1 MKWTEEQK
9 KVIDLR
15 NRNILVSAAAGS
27 GKTAV
32 LVERIISMI
41 SEGEHPIDIDRLL
54 IVTFT
59 NKAAAE
65 MRERIGKAIDKK
77 IKEMPENPHLQKQMT
92 LIHSAQITTIHSF
105 CLNVIRNHF
114 NLIDL
119 DPSFR
124 IADEVELT
132 LLKSDVL
139 GELLENYYE
148 EGGEEFLDFIESFS
162 AGKSDDEI
170 EDLVLKLYHFSMSY
184 PWPEEWLEEKKST
197 FDVSSVEDMKESDW
211 MKALLHNINSVVMD
225 MMERCDEALSICN
238 DTDGPGAYRAAL
250 QSDME
255 LLEALSK
262 IKDYE
267 QYGTALSN
275 FNFARLSGKKE
286 EGVREEKKSQVKA
299 IRDDIKKVI
308 NDLKK
313 NYFFQSPEEMLAD
326 LQAMKQQ
333 VEVLINLTKDF
344 AAAFADK
351 KADKNLVD
359 FNDLEHFA
367 LNILVHKENGLEK
380 PSPAADEL
388 SEYYEEILIDEYQD
402 SNFVQEKILNSI
414 SKERIGRPNLFMVGD
429 VKQSIYKFRLARP
442 ELFMEKYM
450 EYSTED
456 KIPCTDMQGFQLE
469 NDTKDSGKSEILNES
484 PNVTDVKGYAN
495 LIDGQD
501 NTQLI
506 DNPYQRID
514 LHKNFRSREVVLN
527 SINFLFEQIMTK
539 KLGNIEYDD
548 KAALYPGADFGREEK
563 GISKDTELMLVN
575 IGPNEE
581 AMDGEADSI
590 IHSDAGEISEEEEEY
605 TAKEIEAKAIA
616 RRIKELTNPESG
628 LIIKDGNTFRR
639 AQYRDIVILLRTMSN
654 WSEVFADTLGAE
666 NIPAHTDTGSGYF
679 STIEI
684 RTILNLLKIIDN
696 PRQDIPFTSV
706 LRSPIVGLSSNELA
720 EIRIP
725 QRRKSMYEAVVEY
738 VNEHTAI
745 GDENSDGQ
753 SNTVEADNVKIEKE
767 ESYYINKNVVKES
780 KVEHIG
786 SSKVIEKSN
795 LGESQ
800 LIDEK
805 LGDKRKGDKET
816 DSQEKDGD
824 YLRKSNLSN
833 DKNINNDLV
842 ESDLTDSIDDVK
854 VNSGQSYGNYA
865 DNQTVNIP
873 YNRNLDSDVNQM
885 DGNYD
890 KEMILADKLRTF
902 LHQLDQYRDMVCF
915 LSIHQLIL
923 KVLDDTGYYHF
934 AAAMPG
940 GEKRKA
946 NIDMLVQK
954 AVQFENTSYSG
965 LFHFVRYIE
974 KLHKYDIDFGEAS
987 IAGENDNTVKIMSIH
1002 KSKGLEFPIVFVAG
1016 TGKVFNN
1023 QDSRGKL
1030 LIHPDLGLGPDYV
1043 DHKLR
1048 IKAPTLVKKVI
1059 QKELVLE
1066 NLGEELR
1073 VLYVALTRAK
1083 EKLIIT
1089 GGVKKLE
1096 DKLKKW
1102 SSICKQKEKQLLFY
1116 QLSTAA
1122 NYLDWIVPAAMRHK
1136 GFEDILKKYEAYPD
1150 KSNPLYNGNIQI
1162 KVRIISY
1169 EELAREELGEQI
1181 FKRANKDQLLH
1192 WNNNIVY
1199 NENVRKE
1206 IQSLMEYQYPY
1217 EAETNIHT
1225 KLTVSEL
1232 KRLGQMEAEE
1242 LGAPLKGTEKAMDE
1256 VPVPNFIK
1264 QSEKLTK
1271 ANIGTLY
1278 HSVLEHMN
1286 LLETH
1291 ALEDVE
1297 SCLLKLVLTGKISEM
1312 EMELLDKEKLCTFVQ
1327 SKVADRMRN
1336 AIKEGKLYKER
1347 QFVMGMEANEIN
1359 KSFHSEEL
1367 ILVQGVIDVYFK
1379 EENQWILLDYKT
1391 DDVDKRY
1398 GEDILRK
1405 RYQVQMDYYQK
1416 ALEQLTGIR
1425 VGERIIYSFAL
1436 GKEILLK

>member
-1 MKWTEEQK
+1 MAGMKWTEEQK

-41 SEGEHPIDIDRLL
+41 SEGEHPVDIDRLL

-77 IKEMPENPHLQKQMT
+77 IQEMPESAHLQKQMT

-114 NLIDL
+114 NTIDL

-124 IADEVELT
+124 IADEAELT

-139 GELLENYYE
+139 EELLEDYYE
-148 EGGEEFLDFIESFS
+148 EGGEDFLDFIESFS
-162 AGKSDDEI
+162 TGKSDDEI

-184 PWPEEWLEEKKST
+184 PWPDEWLEEKKST
-197 FDVSSVEDMKESDW
+197 FNLSSVEDMKKTDW
-211 MKALLHNINSVVMD
+211 MIALLDNIHSMIRD
-225 MMERCDEALSICN
+225 MMDRCREALSICN
-238 DTDGPGAYRAAL
+238 EADGPAAYIPAL
-250 QSDME
+250 QCDMG
-255 LLEALSK
+255 LLEEL
-262 IKDYE
+262 IKLQDYE
-267 QYGTALSN
+267 DYGTALSN
-275 FNFARLSGKKE
+275 FKFVRLSGKKE
-286 EGVREEKKSQVKA
+286 EGVSEDKKSQVKA

-308 NDLKK
+308 TDLKK
-313 NYFFQSPEEMLAD
+313 NYFFQSPEDMLAD
-326 LQAMKQQ
+326 LQAMSRQ

-367 LNILVHKENGLEK
+367 LNILVQRENGVEK
-380 PSPAADEL
+380 PSHAADEL

-414 SKERIGRPNLFMVGD
+414 SKERIGKPNLFMVGD

-456 KIPCTDMQGFQLE
+456 
-469 NDTKDSGKSEILNES
+469 
-484 PNVTDVKGYAN
+484 N
-495 LIDGQD
+495 L
-501 NTQLI
+501 
-506 DNPYQRID
+506 YQRID
-514 LHKNFRSREVVLN
+514 LHKNFRSRAVVLN
-527 SINFLFEQIMTK
+527 SINFLFEQIMTR
-539 KLGNIEYDD
+539 KLGNIEYDH
-548 KAALYPGADFGREEK
+548 KVALYPGADFGTEEM
-563 GISKDTELMLVN
+563 GISKDTELML
-575 IGPNEE
+575 IDIEPKEERENEE
-581 AMDGEADSI
+581 EFVVDFKEEEVSQ
-590 IHSDAGEISEEEEEY
+590 EEEEY

-616 RRIKELTNPESG
+616 RRIKELTNPETG
-628 LIIKDGNTFRR
+628 LVIKDGNTFRTAR
-639 AQYRDIVILLRTMSN
+639 YRDIVVLLRTMSN

-666 NIPAHTDTGSGYF
+666 DIPAHTDTGSGYF
-679 STIEI
+679 STTEI
-684 RTILNLLKIIDN
+684 RTILNLLKVIDN

-706 LRSPIVGLSSNELA
+706 LRSPVVGLTSNELA
-720 EIRIP
+720 KLRIP
-725 QRRKSMYEAVVEY
+725 HKGKTMYEAAVDY
-738 VNEHTAI
+738 VNDHTRI
-745 GDENSDGQ
+745 EDENKDKP
-753 SNTVEADNVKIEKE
+753 SNAVEADNVKNTAE
-767 ESYYINKNVVKES
+767 ESGIIYKNEIKES
-780 KVEHIG
+780 KIEHIG
-786 SSKVIEKSN
+786 SSQCIEESNLRENQLIDDKSRDNNLSSEEKNEEYPEKSN
-795 LGESQ
+795 SL
-800 LIDEK
+800 DEK
-805 LGDKRKGDKET
+805 
-816 DSQEKDGD
+816 
-824 YLRKSNLSN
+824 
-833 DKNINNDLV
+833 NIDNNQMELN
-842 ESDLTDSIDDVK
+842 LTDSLADEQESSKQYQTDDLSSKERIDD
-854 VNSGQSYGNYA
+854 NCH
-865 DNQTVNIP
+865 
-873 YNRNLDSDVNQM
+873 
-885 DGNYD
+885 
-890 KEMILADKLRTF
+890 KERVLADKLRNF
-902 LHQLDQYRDMVCF
+902 LHQLERYRNMVCF

-923 KVLDDTGYYHF
+923 KVLEDTGYYHF

-974 KLHKYDIDFGEAS
+974 KLHKYDIDFGEATV
-987 IAGENDNTVKIMSIH
+987 AGENDNTVKIMSIH

-1030 LIHPDLGLGPDYV
+1030 LIHPDLGLGPDYI

-1116 QLSTAA
+1116 QLSTAG
-1122 NYLDWIVPAAMRHK
+1122 NYLDWIVPAAMRYK
-1136 GFEDILKKYEAYPD
+1136 GFEEILKDYGAFPD
-1150 KSNPLYNGNIQI
+1150 KSNPLYNADIEI
-1162 KVRIISY
+1162 VVKKVSY
-1169 EELAREELGEQI
+1169 EELAREELGDQV
-1181 FKRANKDQLLH
+1181 FKKVNKDQLLH
-1192 WNNNIVY
+1192 WNNHIVY
-1199 NENVRKE
+1199 NESIRND

-1242 LGAPLKGTEKAMDE
+1242 LGMPLKGTEGSMDE
-1256 VPVPNFIK
+1256 IPVPSFIK
-1264 QSEKLTK
+1264 LSEKPTK
-1271 ANIGTLY
+1271 AGIGTLY
-1278 HSVLEHMN
+1278 HSVLESMN
-1286 LLETH
+1286 LLEIYT
-1291 ALEDVE
+1291 LEDVE
-1297 SCLLKLVLTGKISEM
+1297 RFLTKLVLTGKISEK
-1312 EMELLDKEKLCTFVQ
+1312 ELELLDKDKLCAFVQ
-1327 SKVADRMRN
+1327 SEMADRMRN
-1336 AIKEGKLYKER
+1336 AIKNGSLYKER
-1347 QFVMGMEANEIN
+1347 QFVMGIKANEIN

-1367 ILVQGVIDVYFK
+1367 VLVQGIIDVYFK
-1379 EENQWILLDYKT
+1379 EGDRWILLDYKT
-1391 DDVDKRY
+1391 DNVDKKH
-1398 GEDILRK
+1398 GEEILRK
-1405 RYQVQMDYYQK
+1405 RYKVQMDYYQK
-1416 ALEQLTGIR
+1416 ALEQLTGIC
-1425 VGERIIYSFAL
+1425 VSERIIYSFAL
-1436 GKEILLK
+1436 GKEIKTT

>member
-1 MKWTEEQK
+1 MKWTTEQK

-32 LVERIISMI
+32 LVERIITMI
-41 SEGEHPIDIDRLL
+41 SEGDHPIDIDRLL

-77 IKEMPENPHLQKQMT
+77 IKEMPENSHLQKQMT

-114 NLIDL
+114 NMIDL

-124 IADEVELT
+124 IADEAELT

-139 GELLENYYE
+139 GELLEKYYE
-148 EGGEEFLDFIESFS
+148 ESGEDFLDFIESFS

-184 PWPEEWLEEKKST
+184 PWPEEWLEEKKET
-197 FDVSSVEDMKESDW
+197 FTICSVDDMKKSDW
-211 MKALLHNINSVVMD
+211 MKALLGNIKSVVLD
-225 MMERCDEALSICN
+225 MMERCREALDLCN
-238 DTDGPGAYRAAL
+238 DTDGPTAYIAAL

-255 LLEALSK
+255 LLEALWQIS
-262 IKDYE
+262 DYE

-286 EGVREEKKSQVKA
+286 EGVSEEKKSQVKA

-326 LQAMKQQ
+326 IQAMKKQ

-344 AAAFADK
+344 AIAFANK
-351 KADKNLVD
+351 KSDKNLVD

-367 LNILVHKENGLEK
+367 LNILVQKENGVEK

-414 SKERIGRPNLFMVGD
+414 SKERMGRPNLFMVGD

-456 KIPCTDMQGFQLE
+456 KIPSTAIPGFDKKYIKKDISK
-469 NDTKDSGKSEILNES
+469 NDSFKNSPSVSEIHELTS
-484 PNVTDVKGYAN
+484 V
-495 LIDGQD
+495 IDGQD

-506 DNPYQRID
+506 DNLYQRID

-548 KAALYPGADFGREEK
+548 KVALYPGADFGTEEK
-563 GISKDTELMLVN
+563 EISKDTELILIN
-575 IGPNEE
+575 IEPKEE
-581 AMDGEADSI
+581 AVDGEADSVI
-590 IHSDAGEISEEEEEY
+590 PSNDAGITEEEEEY
-605 TAKEIEAKAIA
+605 TAKEIEVKAIA
-616 RRIKELTNPESG
+616 RRIKELTNPDTG
-628 LIIKDGNTFRR
+628 LVIKDGNSYRR

-654 WSEVFADTLGAE
+654 WSEVFSDTLGAE
-666 NIPAHTDTGSGYF
+666 DILTHTDTGSGYF
-679 STIEI
+679 STTEI

-696 PRQDIPFTSV
+696 PRQDIPFTSI

-720 EIRIP
+720 EIRISH
-725 QRRKSMYEAVVEY
+725 RRKSMYEAVVDY
-738 VNEHTAI
+738 VNENVTI
-745 GDENSDGQ
+745 EDKSIELQ
-753 SNTVEADNVKIEKE
+753 SNTVEADNVKEQAE
-767 ESYYINKNVVKES
+767 ESCIINKNVIKES
-780 KVEHIG
+780 KMIYIG
-786 SSKVIEKSN
+786 NSNFIGQSN
-795 LGESQ
+795 LEENHLVNDKS
-800 LIDEK
+800 IDKHLTSEIK
-805 LGDKRKGDKET
+805 NC
-816 DSQEKDGD
+816 D
-824 YLRKSNLSN
+824 YLKKDTITS
-833 DKNINNDLV
+833 DKNIDNHQFELNF
-842 ESDLTDSIDDVK
+842 TDGI
-854 VNSGQSYGNYA
+854 A
-865 DNQTVNIP
+865 
-873 YNRNLDSDVNQM
+873 
-885 DGNYD
+885 
-890 KEMILADKLRTF
+890 EKLRTF
-902 LHQLDQYRDMVCF
+902 LNQLDQYRSMVCF

-923 KVLDDTGYYHF
+923 KVLKDTGYYHF

-954 AVQFENTSYSG
+954 AVQFESTSYSG

-1030 LIHPDLGLGPDYV
+1030 LIHPDLGLGPDYI

-1116 QLSTAA
+1116 QLSIAG
-1122 NYLDWIVPAAMRHK
+1122 NYLDWIVPATMRHK
-1136 GFEDILKKYEAYPD
+1136 GFEEILKNYEVFLD
-1150 KSNPLYNGNIQI
+1150 KSNPLYNANIQI
-1162 KVRIISY
+1162 LVKEVSY
-1169 EELAREELGEQI
+1169 EELAREELGDQV
-1181 FKRANKDQLLH
+1181 FKKVNKDQLLH
-1192 WNNNIVY
+1192 WNNKIVY
-1199 NENVRKE
+1199 NENISKE

-1232 KRLGQMEAEE
+1232 KRLGQMEADE
-1242 LGAPLKGTEKAMDE
+1242 LGVPLKGTVKNMEE

-1264 QSEKLTK
+1264 QSDKFTK

-1278 HSVLEHMN
+1278 HSVLEYMN
-1286 LLETH
+1286 LLETYS
-1291 ALEDVE
+1291 LSDVE
-1297 SCLLKLVLTGKISEM
+1297 RCLSKLVLSGKISET
-1312 EMELLDKEKLCTFVQ
+1312 ELELLDKDKLCTFVQ
-1327 SKVADRMRN
+1327 SKIADRMRN
-1336 AIKEGKLYKER
+1336 AMREGKLFKER
-1347 QFVMGMEANEIN
+1347 QFVMGIKANEIN

-1367 ILVQGVIDVYFK
+1367 ILVQGVIDVYFN
-1379 EENQWILLDYKT
+1379 EGNQWILLDYKT
-1391 DDVDKRY
+1391 DDVDKKY

-1405 RYQVQMDYYQK
+1405 RYLIQMDYYQK

-1436 GKEILLK
+1436 GKEILLA

>member
-1 MKWTEEQK
+1 MAEMKWTEEQK

-41 SEGEHPIDIDRLL
+41 SEGDHPVDIDRLL

-65 MRERIGKAIDKK
+65 MRERIGKAIDNK
-77 IKEMPENPHLQKQMT
+77 IKEMPENAHLQKQMT

-114 NLIDL
+114 NSIDL

-124 IADEVELT
+124 IADEAELT

-148 EGGEEFLDFIESFS
+148 ESGEDFLDFIESFS

-184 PWPEEWLEEKKST
+184 PWPDEWLEEKKNT
-197 FDVSSVEDMKESDW
+197 FNLSSVEEMKKSDW
-211 MKALLHNINSVVMD
+211 MKALLHNINSMVKD
-225 MMERCDEALSICN
+225 MMERCREALSICN
-238 DTDGPGAYRAAL
+238 ESDGPRAYITAL

-255 LLEALSK
+255 LLEAL
-262 IKDYE
+262 IKTADYE
-267 QYGTALSN
+267 ECGAALSD
-275 FNFARLSGKKE
+275 FKFARLSGKKE
-286 EGVREEKKSQVKA
+286 EGVSEEKKNQVKA

-313 NYFFQSPEEMLAD
+313 NYYFQSPEEMLTD
-326 LQAMKQQ
+326 LQAMSRQ

-351 KADKNLVD
+351 KTDKNLVD

-367 LNILVHKENGLEK
+367 LNILVHKENGVEK
-380 PSPAADEL
+380 PSLAADEL

-456 KIPCTDMQGFQLE
+456 
-469 NDTKDSGKSEILNES
+469 
-484 PNVTDVKGYAN
+484 N
-495 LIDGQD
+495 L
-501 NTQLI
+501 
-506 DNPYQRID
+506 YQRID

-548 KAALYPGADFGREEK
+548 KVALYPGADFGTEEK
-563 GISKDTELMLVN
+563 GIPKDTELMLVN
-575 IGPNEE
+575 IEPNEE
-581 AMDGEADSI
+581 NKDEEGDFI
-590 IHSDAGEISEEEEEY
+590 IHSADEEVSEEEEEY
-605 TAKEIEAKAIA
+605 TAKELEAKAIA
-616 RRIKELTNPESG
+616 RRIKELTNPETG
-628 LIIKDGNTFRR
+628 MVIKDGNTFRP

-666 NIPAHTDTGSGYF
+666 DIPAHTDTGAGYF
-679 STIEI
+679 STTEI

-706 LRSPIVGLSSNELA
+706 LRSPVVGLSSNELA

-725 QRRKSMYEAVVEY
+725 HRGKSMYEAVADY
-738 VNEHTAI
+738 VSERTI
-745 GDENSDGQ
+745 IDDENIDKP
-753 SNTVEADNVKIEKE
+753 SNAVEADNVKKPEE
-767 ESYYINKNVVKES
+767 ESCIIYKNEVKES
-780 KVEHIG
+780 NIEHMG
-786 SSKVIEKSN
+786 SSKCIAQSN
-795 LGESQ
+795 LRKNQ
-800 LIDEK
+800 LRD
-805 LGDKRKGDKET
+805 DKSRDNDLDNEEE
-816 DSQEKDGD
+816 DAD
-824 YLRKSNLSN
+824 YLRKSHSLY
-833 DKNINNDLV
+833 DKNIDNEQM
-842 ESDLTDSIDDVK
+842 ESDLTGSI
-854 VNSGQSYGNYA
+854 A
-865 DNQTVNIP
+865 
-873 YNRNLDSDVNQM
+873 
-885 DGNYD
+885 D
-890 KEMILADKLRTF
+890 KERILADKLRNF
-902 LHQLDQYRDMVCF
+902 LHQLEKYRNMVCF

-974 KLHKYDIDFGEAS
+974 KLHKYDIDFGEAT

-1016 TGKVFNN
+1016 TGKAFNN

-1030 LIHPDLGLGPDYV
+1030 LIHPDLGLGPDYI

-1116 QLSTAA
+1116 QLSTAG
-1122 NYLDWIVPAAMRHK
+1122 NYLDWIVPAAMRYK
-1136 GFEDILKKYEAYPD
+1136 GFEELLKDYEIFPD
-1150 KSNPLYNGNIQI
+1150 KSNPLYNANIEI
-1162 KVRIISY
+1162 VVKKVSY

-1181 FKRANKDQLLH
+1181 FKKVNKDQLLH
-1192 WNNNIVY
+1192 WNNHLIY
-1199 NENVRKE
+1199 NESVWNE

-1242 LGAPLKGTEKAMDE
+1242 LGMPLKGTEGSVDE
-1256 VPVPNFIK
+1256 IPVPNYIK
-1264 QSEKLTK
+1264 QSEKPTK
-1271 ANIGTLY
+1271 AGIGTLY
-1278 HSVLEHMN
+1278 HSVLENMN
-1286 LLETH
+1286 LLEIYT
-1291 ALEDVE
+1291 LEDVE
-1297 SCLLKLVLTGKISEM
+1297 RCLSKLVLAGKISEK
-1312 EMELLDKEKLCTFVQ
+1312 ELELLDKDKLCTFVQ
-1327 SKVADRMRN
+1327 SKMADRMRN
-1336 AIKEGKLYKER
+1336 AMKDGRLYKER
-1347 QFVMGMEANEIN
+1347 QFVMGIKANEIN

-1379 EENQWILLDYKT
+1379 EGDRWILLDYKT

-1398 GEDILRK
+1398 GEEILRK
-1405 RYQVQMDYYQK
+1405 RYKVQMDYYQK
-1416 ALEQLTGIR
+1416 ALEQLTGIC

-1436 GKEILLK
+1436 GKEIRAT

>member
-1 MKWTEEQK
+1 MAEMKWTEEQK

-41 SEGEHPIDIDRLL
+41 SEGDHPVDIDRLL

-65 MRERIGKAIDKK
+65 MRERIGKAIDNK
-77 IKEMPENPHLQKQMT
+77 IKEMPENSHLQKQMT

-114 NLIDL
+114 NTIDL

-124 IADEVELT
+124 IADEAELT

-148 EGGEEFLDFIESFS
+148 EGGEDFLDFIESFS

-170 EDLVLKLYHFSMSY
+170 EELVLKLYHFSMSY
-184 PWPEEWLEEKKST
+184 PWPDEWLEEKKST
-197 FDVSSVEDMKESDW
+197 FNLSSVEDMKKSDW
-211 MKALLHNINSVVMD
+211 MKALLHNINSMVKD
-225 MMERCDEALSICN
+225 MLERCREALNICN
-238 DTDGPGAYRAAL
+238 ESDGPRAYTTAL

-255 LLEALSK
+255 LLEAL
-262 IKDYE
+262 IKLEDYE
-267 QYGTALSN
+267 ECGAALSD
-275 FNFARLSGKKE
+275 FKFARLSGKKE
-286 EGVREEKKSQVKA
+286 EGVSDEKKSQVKS

-313 NYFFQSPEEMLAD
+313 NYYFQSPEEMLAD
-326 LQAMKQQ
+326 LQAMSRQ

-351 KADKNLVD
+351 KSDKNLVD

-367 LNILVHKENGLEK
+367 LNILVHKENGIEK
-380 PSPAADEL
+380 PSLAADEL

-456 KIPCTDMQGFQLE
+456 
-469 NDTKDSGKSEILNES
+469 
-484 PNVTDVKGYAN
+484 N
-495 LIDGQD
+495 L
-501 NTQLI
+501 
-506 DNPYQRID
+506 YQRID

-548 KAALYPGADFGREEK
+548 KVALYPGADFGTEEK
-563 GISKDTELMLVN
+563 GIPKDTELMLVK
-575 IGPNEE
+575 IEPNEE
-581 AMDGEADSI
+581 KEDEEGNFAIPSADEEA
-590 IHSDAGEISEEEEEY
+590 SEEEEEY

-616 RRIKELTNPESG
+616 RRIKELINPETG
-628 LIIKDGNTFRR
+628 MVIKDGNTFRP

-666 NIPAHTDTGSGYF
+666 DIPAHTDTGSGYF
-679 STIEI
+679 STTEI

-706 LRSPIVGLSSNELA
+706 LRSPVVGLNSNELA

-725 QRRKSMYEAVVEY
+725 HREKSMYEAVVDY
-738 VNEHTAI
+738 VKDHTI
-745 GDENSDGQ
+745 IEDMDEDMP
-753 SNTVEADNVKIEKE
+753 SNAVEADNVKKQEE
-767 ESYYINKNVVKES
+767 ESCIIHKNEVIES
-780 KVEHIG
+780 KIEHMG
-786 SSKVIEKSN
+786 SSKCIVQSN
-795 LGESQ
+795 LRENQ
-800 LIDEK
+800 LRNDKSEDNELDSEEK
-805 LGDKRKGDKET
+805 NGG
-816 DSQEKDGD
+816 
-824 YLRKSNLSN
+824 YLRKSNLLN
-833 DKNINNDLV
+833 DKNIDKNQIS
-842 ESDLTDSIDDVK
+842 SDLTGGIADVK
-854 VNSGQSYGNYA
+854 ESLKQLHGNQVDSQLSSYT
-865 DNQTVNIP
+865 DNQADDKIY
-873 YNRNLDSDVNQM
+873 YNDHIRTENQYDNYSNNQTGNLSYNEQHKDDNH
-885 DGNYD
+885 D
-890 KEMILADKLRTF
+890 KEKILADKLRNF
-902 LHQLDQYRDMVCF
+902 LHQLDKFRNMVCF

-946 NIDMLVQK
+946 NIDMLVQR

-974 KLHKYDIDFGEAS
+974 KLHKYDIDFGEAT

-1002 KSKGLEFPIVFVAG
+1002 KSKGLEFPVVFVAG

-1043 DHKLR
+1043 NHKLR

-1116 QLSTAA
+1116 QLSTAG
-1122 NYLDWIVPAAMRHK
+1122 NYLDWIVPAAMRYK
-1136 GFEDILKKYEAYPD
+1136 GFEDILKDYGVFQD
-1150 KSNPLYNGNIQI
+1150 KSNPLYNANIE
-1162 KVRIISY
+1162 IIVKEVTY

-1181 FKRANKDQLLH
+1181 FKKVNKDQLLH
-1192 WNNNIVY
+1192 WNNHLIY
-1199 NENVRKE
+1199 NESIWNE

-1242 LGAPLKGTEKAMDE
+1242 LGMPLKGIERSMDE
-1256 VPVPNFIK
+1256 VQVPVPNFIK
-1264 QSEKLTK
+1264 QSEKPTK
-1271 ANIGTLY
+1271 AGIGTIY
-1278 HSVLEHMN
+1278 HSVLENMN
-1286 LLETH
+1286 LLETYT
-1291 ALEDVE
+1291 LEDVE
-1297 SCLLKLVLTGKISEM
+1297 RCLSRLVLAGKISEK
-1312 EMELLDKEKLCTFVQ
+1312 ELELLDKDKLCTFVE
-1327 SKVADRMRN
+1327 SNTAERMRN
-1336 AIKEGKLYKER
+1336 AMKDGRLYKER
-1347 QFVMGMEANEIN
+1347 QFVMGIKANEIN

-1379 EENQWILLDYKT
+1379 EGDQWILLDYKT
-1391 DDVDKRY
+1391 DDVDKEH
-1398 GEDILRK
+1398 GEEILRK
-1405 RYQVQMDYYQK
+1405 RYKVQMDYYQK
-1416 ALEQLTGIR
+1416 ALEQLTGIC
-1425 VGERIIYSFAL
+1425 VGERMIYSFAL
-1436 GKEILLK
+1436 GKGIRTT

>member
-1 MKWTEEQK
+1 MAEMKWTEEQK

-77 IKEMPENPHLQKQMT
+77 IKEMPENSHLQKQMT

-114 NLIDL
+114 NMIDL

-124 IADEVELT
+124 IADEAELT

-139 GELLENYYE
+139 GELLENYYD
-148 EGGEEFLDFIESFS
+148 EGGDDFLDFIESFS

-184 PWPEEWLEEKKST
+184 PWPEEWLEEKKKT
-197 FDVSSVEDMKESDW
+197 FDVSSVEDMKKADW
-211 MKALLHNINSVVMD
+211 MKALLRNINSVVMD
-225 MMERCDEALSICN
+225 MMDRCMEALNLCN
-238 DTDGPGAYRAAL
+238 DTDGPTAYIAAL
-250 QSDME
+250 ESDLE
-255 LLEALSK
+255 LLEALTK
-262 IKDYE
+262 ISDYE
-267 QYGTALSN
+267 QYGAALSD
-275 FNFARLSGKKE
+275 FKFARLSGKKE
-286 EGVREEKKSQVKA
+286 EGVSEEKKSQVKA

-313 NYFFQSPEEMLAD
+313 NYFFQSPEEMLED
-326 LQAMKQQ
+326 IKAMKQQ

-344 AAAFADK
+344 ATAFANK

-367 LNILVHKENGLEK
+367 LNILVRKENGVEK

-388 SEYYEEILIDEYQD
+388 SEYFEEILIDEYQD

-450 EYSTED
+450 DYSTED
-456 KIPCTDMQGFQLE
+456 KVPCT
-469 NDTKDSGKSEILNES
+469 
-484 PNVTDVKGYAN
+484 A
-495 LIDGQD
+495 D
-501 NTQLI
+501 NTQLV
-506 DNPYQRID
+506 DNLYQRID
-514 LHKNFRSREVVLN
+514 LHKNFRSREVVLD

-548 KAALYPGADFGREEK
+548 KVALYPGADFGAEEK
-563 GISKDTELMLVN
+563 GISKDTELMLVD
-575 IGPNEE
+575 IEPNES
-581 AMDGEADSI
+581 AMDGEVDTI
-590 IHSDAGEISEEEEEY
+590 IHSKDTEISEEEEEY
-605 TAKEIEAKAIA
+605 TAKEIEAKAISK
-616 RRIKELTNPESG
+616 RIKELTNPESG
-628 LIIKDGNTFRR
+628 LMIKDGNTFRR

-654 WSEVFADTLGAE
+654 WSEVFSDTLGAE

-706 LRSPIVGLSSNELA
+706 LRSPIVGLNSNELA

-738 VNEHTAI
+738 VNEHTTI
-745 GDENSDGQ
+745 EDGNKDGQ
-753 SNTVEADNVKIEKE
+753 SNTVEADNVKSQEE
-767 ESYYINKNVVKES
+767 ESNNIIDNVVKES
-780 KVEHIG
+780 KIEHISRFDLIAQG
-786 SSKVIEKSN
+786 N
-795 LGESQ
+795 LGENQ
-800 LIDEK
+800 LIN
-805 LGDKRKGDKET
+805 DKSRDKDLDKIEEARGY
-816 DSQEKDGD
+816 QG
-824 YLRKSNLSN
+824 KSNISN
-833 DKNINNDLV
+833 DKNIDILV
-842 ESDLTDSIDDVK
+842 ESEIAASKTDVE
-854 VNSGQSYGNYA
+854 VEFRQSHGYYTN
-865 DNQTVNIP
+865 NQTGNKS
-873 YNRNLDSDVNQM
+873 YYENQIE
-885 DGNYD
+885 GNDD
-890 KEMILADKLRTF
+890 KESILADKLRFF
-902 LHQLDQYRDMVCF
+902 LHQLDQYRNMVCF
-915 LSIHQLIL
+915 LSIHQLLL

-1089 GGVKKLE
+1089 GGVKKLG

-1116 QLSTAA
+1116 QLSTAG
-1122 NYLDWIVPAAMRHK
+1122 NYLDWIVPAAMRYK
-1136 GFEDILKKYEAYPD
+1136 GFEDILNDYEVFLD
-1150 KSNPLYNGNIQI
+1150 KSNPLYNANIQI
-1162 KVRIISY
+1162 VVRKFSY
-1169 EELAREELGEQI
+1169 EELARDELGEQI
-1181 FKRANKDQLLH
+1181 FKKLNKDQLLH
-1192 WNNNIVY
+1192 WNNDMVY
-1199 NENVRKE
+1199 NENIREE
-1206 IQSLMEYQYPY
+1206 IQSLMEYQYSY

-1232 KRLGQMEAEE
+1232 KRLGQMEVEE
-1242 LGAPLKGTEKAMDE
+1242 LGAPLKGTEKVMDE

-1271 ANIGTLY
+1271 AGIGTIY
-1278 HSVLEHMN
+1278 HSVLEYMN
-1286 LLETH
+1286 LLEIHT
-1291 ALEDVE
+1291 LEDVE
-1297 SCLLKLVLTGKISEM
+1297 RCLLKLVVAGKISEM
-1312 EMELLDKEKLCTFVQ
+1312 ELELLDKDKLYTFVQ
-1327 SKVADRMRN
+1327 SKVAYRMRN
-1336 AIKEGKLYKER
+1336 AMKEGNLYKER
-1347 QFVMGMEANEIN
+1347 QFVMGMKANEIN

-1398 GEDILRK
+1398 GEEILKK

-1436 GKEILLK
+1436 GKEILLN